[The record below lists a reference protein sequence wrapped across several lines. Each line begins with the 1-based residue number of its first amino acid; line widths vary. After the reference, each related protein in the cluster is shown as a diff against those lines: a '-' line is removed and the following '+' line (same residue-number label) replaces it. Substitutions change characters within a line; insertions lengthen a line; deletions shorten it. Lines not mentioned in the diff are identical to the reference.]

1 MNEKTYDIV
10 RSQYGQ
16 DAVIIATESNT
27 GLYIKHTQIA
37 QRLTMDEAWA
47 ITKLINSGEQS

>member
-1 MNEKTYDIV
+1 MTEKTYDVV
-10 RSQYGQ
+10 RSQYGR

-27 GLYIKHTQIA
+27 GLYIKQMQIA
-37 QRLTMDEAWA
+37 QGLTMDEAWA